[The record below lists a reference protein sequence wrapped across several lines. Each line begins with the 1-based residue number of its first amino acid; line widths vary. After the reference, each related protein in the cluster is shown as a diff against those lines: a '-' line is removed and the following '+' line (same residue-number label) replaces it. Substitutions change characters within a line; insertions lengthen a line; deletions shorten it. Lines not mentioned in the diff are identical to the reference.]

1 MGMKDARNEMQD
13 LGRES
18 EVNELMELLVVY

>member
-1 MGMKDARNEMQD
+1 VGMKDARNEMQD